1 MVTFCF
7 YASILLGFLFPW
19 FMAVTIRNM
28 IKGEKYDF
36 QLFLSCISFGIIV
49 SSLMLISSM

>member
-1 MVTFCF
+1 MLVFCF

-19 FMAVTIRNM
+19 IMAVTIRNM
-28 IKGEKYDF
+28 IKGEKFDF

-49 SSLMLISSM
+49 FSLMWISIM